1 MSQRLPPLKSQFQMH
16 ESQMTDVPG
25 PFADLDRKND
35 AFQNHLEHNATLPFD
50 NDTQRHTWLLSH
62 DDISLPPPP
71 SSLNHNATTIGAAA
85 YFPSAAGCTSSSG
98 GAEIPWQDSK
108 SYMQQTHLGPGIM
121 FGRREYWGTVK
132 DAAHPAGAP
141 GPCLGCNVEVIYLP
155 L

>member
-71 SSLNHNATTIGAAA
+71 FIIEPQCYYNRRGSLLSLCCRLHVLLWRSRNPLTGFKIIHAANPLRSWNHVWAKRILGHRERCGP
-85 YFPSAAGCTSSSG
+85 PSRSAG
-98 GAEIPWQDSK
+98 P
-108 SYMQQTHLGPGIM
+108 L
-121 FGRREYWGTVK
+121 FG
-132 DAAHPAGAP
+132 
-141 GPCLGCNVEVIYLP
+141 L
-155 L
+155 